1 MNAKIARMVQPDS
14 LKSEEYQPWSRG
26 RGVDVWATICAAI
39 TGDLAAMRELVARDS
54 KLATCEFEYFQPVR
68 FAVRENHRPVV
79 DFLLEHGASP
89 GYESGDSLVT
99 IARNRGY
106 AELEAFLAA
115 TLRER
120 FHIVPEGAAIAE
132 AIRARDRARVR
143 AMLEKEPDLVH
154 AADDRGNQPI
164 HWAVLTRQMDLVD
177 DLLGRGA
184 DINAMRPDGARP
196 LDLTR
201 GDYHYRS
208 WYRDLPW
215 TAVRKHEVLVGYLLA
230 RGAYYDIS
238 VAAKVGDAERVAALL
253 DQDPGLVNRVP
264 PYCSYYS
271 GLPLRCAAA
280 NGHLAVV
287 KLLLDRGANPNEPE
301 FDIAPF
307 GGALHNAIGG
317 KHHEV
322 AKLLLEHGA
331 NPNGEIESS
340 GDCLL
345 MAKVVRA
352 PRKTRDLLLAYGARP
367 RAEYSDANVQALAR
381 DLDADPPTRVD
392 GPLLDS
398 LIAGGHR
405 KCIEL
410 ILSRQPDIL
419 STTPDSTPWWSLSL
433 PKSPTFARWLMERG
447 LDPNRRNWLGITL
460 LHRCAAKGDIKMAQV
475 CLDFGAGIDAVET
488 EWSCTPL
495 GVAARSGKK
504 DMVEWLL
511 AKGANPGAPQDES
524 WAQPSAWAQRQG
536 HHVIVDL
543 LSRR

>member
-1 MNAKIARMVQPDS
+1 MDGKIARMIQPEP
-14 LKSEEYQPWSRG
+14 LRSEEYQPWSRG

-39 TGDLAAMRELVARDS
+39 TGDLAAMRALVARDPR
-54 KLATCEFEYFQPVR
+54 LATCEFEYFHPVR

-89 GYESGDSLVT
+89 GYEAGDSLLK
-99 IARNRGY
+99 IARDRGHL
-106 AELEAFLAA
+106 ELAGFLES

-120 FHIVPEGAAIAE
+120 FHIVAEGPAIAE

-143 AMLEKEPDLVH
+143 SMLEKQPALVH
-154 AADDRGNQPI
+154 AADERGNQPI

-177 DLLGRGA
+177 DLLARGA

-215 TAVRKHEVLVGYLLA
+215 NAVRKHEVLVGYLLA
-230 RGAYYDIS
+230 RGAFYDIS

-264 PYCSYYS
+264 AWCSYYS

-307 GGALHNAIGG
+307 GGALHAAIGNR
-317 KHHEV
+317 HHDV
-322 AKLLLEHGA
+322 VKLLLEHGA
-331 NPNGEIESS
+331 NPNAEVESS
-340 GDCLL
+340 GNCLTI
-345 MAKVVRA
+345 AKFARA
-352 PRKTRDLLLAYGARP
+352 PRKTRELLISYGAKP
-367 RAEYSDANVQALAR
+367 LPDYKDKDVKVLAR
-381 DLDADPPTRVD
+381 ELDADPPKRID
-392 GPLLDS
+392 GPLLDG

-410 ILSRQPDIL
+410 ILSRDPDVL
-419 STTPDSTPWWSLSL
+419 STPDSTPWWSGSL
-433 PKSPTFARWLMERG
+433 PKSPKFARWLMQRG

-460 LHRCAAKGDIKMAQV
+460 LHRCAAKGDINMAEV
-475 CLDFGAGIDAVET
+475 CLDHGADINAVET
-488 EWSCTPL
+488 EWSTTPL
-495 GVAARSGKK
+495 GAAARSGKK
-504 DMVEWLL
+504 DMAEWLL
-511 AKGANPGAPQDES
+511 SKGANRRAPEDEP
-524 WAQPSAWAQRQG
+524 WAQPAAWARRQG
-536 HHVIVDL
+536 HPGVADL
-543 LSRR
+543 LERK